1 MQRLRRGA
9 SRLRR
14 HRRSRGRA
22 GGFCLGGGG
31 GLLGVFGGFGE
42 GAEVLA
48 GEFGVL
54 DIDRTRV
61 RLLFFDADLGEILDQ
76 DLGLD
81 LEFPGQLIDA
91 NLVGL

>member
-1 MQRLRRGA
+1 MQSLSRG
-9 SRLRR
+9 SSWLRR

-22 GGFCLGGGG
+22 RGFCPGGGG

-54 DIDRTRV
+54 DINRTRMG
-61 RLLFFDADLGEILDQ
+61 LLFLDANLGEILDQ

-81 LEFPGQLIDA
+81 LEFPGQFIYA